1 MAEKLLII
9 LVNTNPGNPSELD
22 APLMQATA
30 AAAME
35 YDVEIIFSGRS
46 AELAVKGVAEGIT
59 FDRYHAKTVY
69 DAIKEAHEAGVKF
82 KVCTPTSEQWGDNLI
97 PEIEE
102 VVGGAYLICEAM
114 DEGTVTFTY

>member
-9 LVNTNPGNPSELD
+9 LVNTNPSNPSELD

-59 FDRYHAKTVY
+59 FDRDHAKTVY

-82 KVCTPTSEQWGDNLI
+82 RVCTPASEQWGDNLI